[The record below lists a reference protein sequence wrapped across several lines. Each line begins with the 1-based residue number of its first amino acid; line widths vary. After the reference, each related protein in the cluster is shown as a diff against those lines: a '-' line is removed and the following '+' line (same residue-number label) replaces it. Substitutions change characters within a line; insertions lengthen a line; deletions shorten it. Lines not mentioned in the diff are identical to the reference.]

1 MQSKYRFGLAL
12 VIMLCGLLLVPFVAL
27 PKESFRWQAFAGA
40 YGGEFAVGVNF
51 EDGAPGSYFLIS
63 GFGFQPGANLTL
75 RANGHVFGTAV
86 ADGNGEFRFLVSTRN
101 AGLGRYVIS
110 VEVQGEEAQAAGQT
124 GIVASTS
131 FVLSADAPLR
141 ARPAGTEG
149 LNAAV
154 VPNQPAAA
162 SEPRHWLPFV
172 AK

>member
-27 PKESFRWQAFAGA
+27 PKESFRWQAFVGA
-40 YGGEFAVGVNF
+40 YGGEPAVGVNF

-63 GFGFQPGANLTL
+63 GFGFKPGALLTL
-75 RANGHVFGTAV
+75 RANGHVFGTAEV
-86 ADGNGEFRFLVSTRN
+86 DENGEFRRLLSTSG
-101 AGLGRYVIS
+101 AGVGRYVIS
-110 VEVQGEEAQAAGQT
+110 VEVQDTGGEAAGQV

-131 FVLSADAPLR
+131 FVLSTGAPLR

-149 LNAAV
+149 ETAAV

-162 SEPRHWLPFV
+162 SEPRHWMPVV